1 MLSLHRGVSNE
12 CQILPLA
19 STVPNVDLY
28 VLSLRNLREL
38 AWPCA
43 CSKGIPGCAQAL
55 APLKAPDRTSRPVL
69 VHCFLCTQLQ
79 AVLGA

>member
-19 STVPNVDLY
+19 LTLPDVILY

-38 AWPCA
+38 AWPSA

-55 APLKAPDRTSRPVL
+55 APLKAPDRTSRQVL
-69 VHCFLCTQLQ
+69 VHCSMCTRLQ